1 MPSATRAAPVLCVN
15 MDEVPDAPKGAIAKA
30 SSSLASRAGTLSE
43 RRMNATY
50 MAAVCSDSALQPYLP
65 QVVVVNQR
73 FLGKNGPG
81 HIGGNLFLWIQ
92 KSAWV
97 NAGTL
102 RRWLSLLQK
111 CLQPRMGARTVLVFI
126 DAAPPHLQ
134 PSVWEHAK
142 RCGVRLL
149 LIPRGLTRVLQP
161 ADVAL
166 FARLSEAATAVCT
179 EAFCFVRLKLD
190 AASVVACCS

>member
-1 MPSATRAAPVLCVN
+1 MQPWRARLGQLQCCVN
-15 MDEVPDAPKGAIAKA
+15 MDETCLQLLPDAPKGAIAKA

-65 QVVVVNQR
+65 QAVVVNQR

-92 KSAWV
+92 KSVWV

-111 CLQPRMGARTVLVFI
+111 SLQPRMGARTVLVFI

-134 PSVWEHAK
+134 PSVWERAK

-149 LIPRGLTRVLQP
+149 LIRGGSLVSSSQQTLPCLP
-161 ADVAL
+161 A
-166 FARLSEAATAVCT
+166 
-179 EAFCFVRLKLD
+179 
-190 AASVVACCS
+190 